1 MLNDEFSVE
10 FYKKEVIN
18 LDLEVKLPYVSPNYF
33 IDYMKM
39 VKYNFGK

>member
-18 LDLEVKLPYVSPNYF
+18 LDLEVKLPCVAPNYF